1 MSLEIK
7 PGVTLLG
14 LVPQMVVALIVVEDC
29 YDSVNA
35 HCTITAGNDGSHSIT
50 SEHYAGRALDFRT
63 RELESPVAAA
73 LAKLIKQSL
82 GRDFV
87 VLLEADHL
95 HVHYKPQ
102 RPEAVIPYDEKT

>member
-7 PGVTLLG
+7 EGVTLLG
-14 LVPQMVVALIVVEDC
+14 LVPQMLVALMVVERAFELVQVDC
-29 YDSVNA
+29 V
-35 HCTITAGNDGSHSIT
+35 ITAGNDGSHSET

-63 RELESPVAAA
+63 RTVDPGMLKSFASA
-73 LAKLIKQSL
+73 IQQRL
-82 GRDFV
+82 GRDFF

-102 RPEAVIPYDEKT
+102 RPEDGNK